1 MVTRA
6 AYKQSVRRVLYFFPF
21 QLFILHLKKD
31 HFVLLCWLVF
41 FGYITESIGV
51 KYGIPYLFLYPEY
64 FGEVTFWSF
73 LLLGFALGGFITAY
87 NLFSYTSHAYRF
99 PFLTT
104 LARPFLKFN
113 INNAIIPVAFVLTY
127 LYCSARIQITKELVP
142 VAETVVNL
150 IGFLLGIGLFLVIAL
165 LYFTR
170 TNTDIH
176 KLLGKDAENYRPA
189 EPMEDIIPQHPVPP
203 LRQEQR
209 RATRWLRREQR
220 TRKWRVETYLTS
232 PFRLA
237 LARSSAHYD
246 KELLRSVLWQ
256 NHING
261 SIFELAVVITFLA
274 LGAFSNVAFFAIP
287 AGASVFVLFTMGLML
302 LSALTSWV
310 KGWMASLIIGLAVV
324 VNLLS
329 LRTESF
335 FYDAQAF
342 GLDYDA
348 PPATYDRATIGAYA
362 LDTVTARR
370 DAEALLPM
378 LERWAKNNAPLP
390 RPGEKPKL
398 IIVNTS
404 GGGSRAMLWTYR
416 CLQVADSV
424 LGGDLMARTALM
436 TGSSGG
442 LIGAAYY
449 RQLCYEARV
458 NGTIDPADPR
468 HLDEMSSDILNP
480 VGFSFVSNDMFI
492 RYRHVVDGH
501 RFYTLDRG
509 YAFEHR
515 LAELTNGTLEARLSE
530 MAGPELRAE
539 TPMLVVSPTSINDG
553 RRLVIS
559 SQPVGF
565 LTCMATGGQVQ
576 SPNQPESIEFQRLF
590 AGQDAANLKL
600 SSALRMNA
608 SFPYITP
615 VVTLPSEPKMRVMDA
630 GVRDNYGY
638 RTTLMFL
645 YTFRDWIAQ
654 HTGGVVIL
662 QMRDKQR
669 ELDVRPTNGSLISRL
684 IDPVGSVYGNFVRSQ
699 DQDYDLMVKQACAWV
714 PFPLHIVDLQLRHH
728 DDEEISLSWHL
739 TAVEKK
745 QVLQTIHAADNE
757 SAFSLLR
764 ALVAGTGPSVPV
776 VAGGT
781 APVPA
786 GDHVA
791 RPSGGS
797 PAR

>member
-1 MVTRA
+1 MVSKVT
-6 AYKQSVRRVLYFFPF
+6 YKQWVRRVLYFFPF
-21 QLFILHLKKD
+21 QLLVLHLKKD
-31 HFVLLCWLVF
+31 HFMLLCWLLF

-99 PFLTT
+99 PFIAT

-127 LYCSARIQITKELVP
+127 LYCSATLQLEKELVP
-142 VAETVVNL
+142 ALDVAVNL
-150 IGFLLGIGLFLVIAL
+150 AGFLSGIGLFLVIAL

-189 EPMEDIIPQHPVPP
+189 EPMEDIIPQRPVPP

-209 RATRWLRREQR
+209 KATRWLRRQQR

-232 PFRLA
+232 PFRPA

-261 SIFELAVVITFLA
+261 SIFELAVVVTFIA
-274 LGAFSNVAFFAIP
+274 LGAFSDVAFFAIP
-287 AGASVFVLFTMGLML
+287 AGASVFLLFTMLLML
-302 LSALTSWV
+302 LSAITSWV
-310 KGWMASLIIGLAVV
+310 KGWMVSLILLVTLV
-324 VNLLS
+324 LNLIS
-329 LRTESF
+329 LHTDSF
-335 FYDAQAF
+335 LYDAQAY

-348 PPATYDRATIGAYA
+348 PPTRYDRSTITALA
-362 LDTVTARR
+362 LDTATARK

-378 LERWAKNNAPLP
+378 LEQWKRNNEALP
-390 RPGEKPKL
+390 NVGRKPKL
-398 IIVNTS
+398 IIVSTS

-424 LGGDLMARTALM
+424 LGGGLMTRTALM

-442 LIGAAYY
+442 LIGAAYF
-449 RQLCYEARV
+449 RQLAYAARTHDTV
-458 NGTIDPADPR
+458 RTGDPR
-468 HLDEMSSDILNP
+468 HLDEMASDILNP
-480 VGFSFVSNDMFI
+480 LGFSFVSNDMFI
-492 RYRHVVDGH
+492 RYRHVADGH

-515 LAELTNGTLEARLSE
+515 LGELTGRTLEVRLSD
-530 MAGPELRAE
+530 MAGPERRAE
-539 TPMLVVSPTSINDG
+539 MPMLVVSPTSINDG
-553 RRLVIS
+553 RRVVIS
-559 SQPVGF
+559 AQPVGF
-565 LTCMATGGQVQ
+565 LTCIATGGQVY
-576 SPNQPESIEFQRLF
+576 SSNEPESIEFQRLF

-638 RTTLMFL
+638 RTTMMFL
-645 YTFRDWIAQ
+645 YAFRDWIAKN
-654 HTGGVVIL
+654 TSGVVVL

-669 ELDVRPTNGSLISRL
+669 ELDVRPVSGTL
-684 IDPVGSVYGNFVRSQ
+684 IDRLTTPVGSVYDNLLKAQ
-699 DQDYDLMVKQACAWV
+699 DQDYDLMVKQACAWA

-728 DDEEISLSWHL
+728 DEQEISLSWHL
-739 TAVEKK
+739 TAVEKA
-745 QVLQTIHAADNE
+745 QVLATVQAPDNQ
-757 SAFSLLR
+757 SALSLLR
-764 ALVAGTGPSVPV
+764 TLVLGQPLTPAVTDGS
-776 VAGGT
+776 
-781 APVPA
+781 AP
-786 GDHVA
+786 A
-791 RPSGGS
+791 RPSDH
-797 PAR
+797 AVHR